1 MYILNS
7 DFHSSCSTHQYTK
20 LTKGDAIVK
29 AVHFGAGNIGRGFI
43 GPVLSRSGYNVCFV
57 GRNKRKI
64 AELQKRGQYPVTL
77 ANENRDKFIVDNVT
91 AINLND
97 TEKVAEAIADAEL
110 VTTAVGVSALKDIA
124 GTIARGIELR
134 LNQST
139 PQPLHIIACEN
150 GIGGSQRLRKSVY
163 RHLRP
168 DVIKRAERIVAF
180 PNTMVD
186 RIVPVQK
193 HADPLAVMVEPFS
206 EWIVPRSGMI
216 GDYNEIEGVRYVDK
230 LEPYLERKLFTV
242 NTGHCSAAYFG
253 YLEGY
258 TSLQDAMSDP
268 GIRSR
273 VYGVLQETGAM
284 LVHLYGFDLAQHE
297 KYIKKMMDRFANRNF
312 NDKVSRVARSPLR
325 KLSPNERLVRPAM
338 KAHELGFETS
348 HLVSAIASALLYEN
362 NDDPEAVN
370 LQIAI
375 RSSGIEKVVS
385 DELGIPA
392 EHPLHSRIVE
402 EYFNTCVKYQH
413 KAGLDFKAIAGSI
426 DPSAVSDNP

>member
-1 MYILNS
+1 M
-7 DFHSSCSTHQYTK
+7 
-20 LTKGDAIVK
+20 K

-43 GPVLSRSGYNVCFV
+43 GPVLSRSGYKVCFV

-134 LNQST
+134 LSRSSK

-168 DVIKRAERIVAF
+168 DVIKQAERSVAF

-193 HADPLAVMVEPFS
+193 HADPLEVMVEPFS

-216 GDYNEIEGVRYVDK
+216 GDYNEIQGVRYVDS
-230 LEPYLERKLFTV
+230 LDPYLERKLFTV

-258 TSLQDAMSDP
+258 TTLQEAMADP
-268 GIRSR
+268 GIRAR
-273 VYGVLQETGAM
+273 VYGVLKETGAM
-284 LVHLYGFDLAQHE
+284 LVRLHGFDPSQHD
-297 KYIKKMMDRFANRNF
+297 KYIKKMMERFANRNF
-312 NDKVSRVARSPLR
+312 KDKVSRVARSPLR
-325 KLSPNERLVRPAM
+325 KLSPNERLIRPAL
-338 KAHELGFETS
+338 KAHELGLETS

-362 NDDPEAVN
+362 QDDPEAVS
-370 LQIAI
+370 LQMAI
-375 RSSGIEKVVS
+375 RSSGIEQVLS
-385 DELGIPA
+385 EELGIPA
-392 EHPLHSRIVE
+392 EHPLHSRILE
-402 EYFNTCVKYQH
+402 EYFNTCIQYKH
-413 KAGLDFKAIAGSI
+413 KAGLGFEAIADSLSKAAI
-426 DPSAVSDNP
+426 SDSP